1 MLSFRHVEGLS
12 QQVKS
17 SAINNKRAVL
27 PEILT
32 CIAIKFNPRYT
43 CNYITKFNTIY
54 YKNDKITAFC
64 LVEKSTIILLIV
76 LQFN

>member
-1 MLSFRHVEGLS
+1 MLNFQHVEALS

-17 SAINNKRAVL
+17 SVINNKGVVL

-54 YKNDKITAFC
+54 YMHDKIIAF
-64 LVEKSTIILLIV
+64 
-76 LQFN
+76 